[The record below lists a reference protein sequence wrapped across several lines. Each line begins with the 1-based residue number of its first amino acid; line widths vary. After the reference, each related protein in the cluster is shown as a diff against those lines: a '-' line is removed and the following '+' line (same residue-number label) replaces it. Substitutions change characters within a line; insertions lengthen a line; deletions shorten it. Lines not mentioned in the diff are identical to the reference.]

1 MKNFK
6 ELESDFTELIE
17 NNKKL
22 IYKVANTYC
31 RDFEERKDIVQE
43 IILQL
48 WKAFPKYDNKFAETT
63 WIYRIA
69 FNVSISL
76 LRKETSRKKTLDEYH
91 RQLEFMHIED
101 ETIEDENLKLLHK
114 FIEELKPIDK
124 ALIILYLDGC
134 KNKEIADVMGISESN
149 VSTKIYRIKES
160 LIRHFKNIKQ

>member
-76 LRKETSRKKTLDEYH
+76 LRKETSRKKTHDEYH
-91 RQLEFMHIED
+91 RQSEFMNIED